1 MPSILRRRVQTT
13 PQQIDNTGTGTTLLT
28 FGENLVEGG
37 AIVVGF
43 SICVNGASARV
54 VKVRLVP
61 SGATPGDEHNLYH
74 QSVAAATTV
83 TRKGPWW
90 ENSSATLVGLS
101 DNAANDVTVT
111 PTCFEE
117 VQQS

>member
-13 PQQIDNTGTGTTLLT
+13 PQQIDSTATTLVT
-28 FGENLVEGG
+28 FSENLVEGG

-43 SICVNGASARV
+43 SITVNGASARI

-61 SGATPGDEHNLYH
+61 NGATPGDEHNIYH

-90 ENSSATLVGLS
+90 ENSGATVVGLT
-101 DNAANDVTVT
+101 DNATNDVTVT